1 MLDGNNDESLLKK
14 ISLGKIDDMIMDVRF
29 DENRLDLPPNDQEE
43 LNVEIENLEE
53 VILNLQAVF
62 DP

>member
-1 MLDGNNDESLLKK
+1 LLDGNNDESLLKK